1 MKKTFW
7 VLVLCCCLIATTPMG
22 LLNAEAAQLTI
33 FGQEISGSNG
43 DVSPYFWG
51 HYTKT
56 IVRYYSRTDTIPDT
70 IYYEEYVPEHN
81 GTFSGTLRKIEIR
94 EDYTQLRVTYSGEL
108 YGHM

>member
-7 VLVLCCCLIATTPMG
+7 VWVLCCCLITTTPMG
-22 LLNAEAAQLTI
+22 LLNAEAAGPVIL
-33 FGQEISGSNG
+33 GQEILGSNG

-56 IVRYYSRTDTIPDT
+56 IERYYTKTEVIPDT

-81 GTFSGTLRKIEIR
+81 GTFSGTLSKVSIR
-94 EDYTQLRVTYSGEL
+94 EAYNQLCVTYRGEL